1 MKRINILSIII
12 IILALYQSS
21 KAQIFNVEII
31 VDEDSVPRYQSN
43 LRNKNQI
50 RLKMNYGSYLINN
63 PWMVRRLKNNAI
75 RKISLIYTDFPKDM
89 DLVMLT
95 KKRLASLYL
104 LLPEVFDNPLIEWEF
119 IRQTACKNLSQ
130 AQSMYHGYVIS
141 YAPAPSRS
149 SVKKETEYMRDVLEG
164 KEELKD
170 STILNVLERNE
181 NWNNL
186 LVVADLTGSM
196 SPYAVQ
202 LLVWLKLTI
211 KNKRAKYFVFF
222 NDGDAK
228 MSSEKKIGKTGGI
241 YSVEGNSL
249 DTVFNKMIEVMQ
261 NGFGGDLPENNM
273 EAILYGINKYD
284 NYDGIVLI
292 ADNIATPR
300 DIELTSEINKP
311 VKIILC
317 GAFNKINPV
326 YLDIAR
332 KTRGSVHTMEEDIL
346 DLMKLN
352 EGEEIT
358 INNQTFKIVDGK
370 FVAVF

>member
-1 MKRINILSIII
+1 MKRVHILSSIII
-12 IILALYQSS
+12 LFALCQESI
-21 KAQIFNVEII
+21 AQVFNVEIM
-31 VDEDSVPRYQSN
+31 VKEDSIAKYHFNTRD
-43 LRNKNQI
+43 KNQI
-50 RLKMNYGSYLINN
+50 KLKMNYGSYLINN
-63 PWMVRRLKNNAI
+63 PWMIRRLKNNAI
-75 RKISLIYTDFPKDM
+75 KKISLIYTDYPKDM
-89 DLVMLT
+89 DLLMLT

-104 LLPEVFDNPLIEWEF
+104 LSPEVFDNPLIEWEF
-119 IRQTACKNLSQ
+119 IRQTACNNLSQ
-130 AQSMYHGYVIS
+130 AQKMYHGYVIS
-141 YAPAPSRS
+141 YAPAPSKS
-149 SVKKETEYMRDVLEG
+149 SVKKETEYMRDVLNG

-170 STILNVLERNE
+170 STILNIFKRNN

-186 LVVADLTGSM
+186 MVVADLTGSM

-228 MSSEKKIGKTGGI
+228 MSSEKEIGKTGGI
-241 YSVEGNSL
+241 YTVEGNSL
-249 DTVFNKMIEVMQ
+249 DSVFNKMIEVMQ

-273 EAILYGINKYD
+273 EAILYGMNTFDK
-284 NYDGIVLI
+284 YDGIVLI

-300 DIELTSEINKP
+300 DIELTKKINKP

-332 KTRGSVHTMEEDIL
+332 QTGGSVHTMEEDIL
-346 DLMKLN
+346 DLMKIN